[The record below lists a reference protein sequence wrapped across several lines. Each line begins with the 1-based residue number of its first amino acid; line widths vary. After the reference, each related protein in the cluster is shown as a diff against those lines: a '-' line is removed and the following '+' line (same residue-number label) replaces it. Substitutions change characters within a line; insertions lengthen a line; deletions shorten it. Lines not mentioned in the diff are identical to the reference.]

1 MTAVSSLE
9 VANDIAEA
17 LADILAL
24 DDSGNETTTPKYQN
38 LAVLDERVRT
48 MDATQPGIYGRAVMD
63 TLVHLGL
70 AERPI

>member
-38 LAVLDERVRT
+38 LAVLDE
-48 MDATQPGIYGRAVMD
+48 D
-63 TLVHLGL
+63 TVGVETYDGHRFFV
-70 AERPI
+70 EVQFYD